1 MRQIGILPLIL
12 AYTACT
18 GESVI
23 DKQENSAPVV
33 LIVSHSD
40 GVEVQD
46 GYVEHFR
53 ATVSDDDNQFTD
65 LSIAWYVGEEI
76 VCDWSAAS
84 PAGDSTCSIVFGEG
98 DSNVVVEVRDPQG
111 AGGRAEL
118 SVVVLPTEAPTVTML
133 TPLGNSN
140 YYSDQLIQF
149 SAMVGDLEDD
159 VEDLIVTWTS
169 SVDGELSLD
178 ASVNSDGEM
187 SDYGY
192 LSEGNHAIEVRVED
206 SSGKVSTDEVVI
218 RVGGANT
225 IPTCEITTPVDGTT
239 AVVGEMITFRG
250 LVNDADIPATSLQV
264 EWISDKDGLLGASVP
279 SSNGNVGLAYDEL
292 SADTHNISLEVTDEI
307 GAVCISQ
314 IFLTIGNPPTS
325 SISSPQNG
333 EIFAVGDTITFRGV
347 VSDTEDQS
355 NAIAVEWVSDIDGV
369 LQSGNANSQGISQFT
384 RSNLSAGMHSISF
397 TATDSSGLSPMISS
411 LFE

>member
-1 MRQIGILPLIL
+1 MRSLGLLPLIL
-12 AYTACT
+12 TYTACT

-33 LIVSHSD
+33 VIMSHSD

-65 LSIAWYVGEEI
+65 LSVAWYVGEEI
-76 VCDWSAAS
+76 VCDWTEAS

-178 ASVNSDGEM
+178 TSVDSSGEV

-206 SSGKVSTDEVVI
+206 SSGKVSIDEVVI
-218 RVGGANT
+218 RVG
-225 IPTCEITTPVDGTT
+225 
-239 AVVGEMITFRG
+239 
-250 LVNDADIPATSLQV
+250 
-264 EWISDKDGLLGASVP
+264 
-279 SSNGNVGLAYDEL
+279 
-292 SADTHNISLEVTDEI
+292 
-307 GAVCISQ
+307 
-314 IFLTIGNPPTS
+314 
-325 SISSPQNG
+325 
-333 EIFAVGDTITFRGV
+333 
-347 VSDTEDQS
+347 
-355 NAIAVEWVSDIDGV
+355 
-369 LQSGNANSQGISQFT
+369 
-384 RSNLSAGMHSISF
+384 
-397 TATDSSGLSPMISS
+397 
-411 LFE
+411 